1 MNLTGFLSR
10 FFAVCLCLASTFV
23 NASTQKIAPDL
34 YAYVSDND
42 ASSNSTFLV
51 TSQGIL
57 VVDTGVNA
65 QEGRKLLAEIRR
77 ISTAPVLYIVNTH
90 YHPDHRGANSVV
102 GPEATVIS
110 TVFTRDRLAGVGDSL
125 AITGSL
131 TLFFGGHEIDIVH
144 PGPAHTLGDV
154 YVYFRNEHAV
164 ATGDLFLT
172 NCSPAM
178 DDGDMENWIAALD
191 SILALPAETFVPG
204 HFQVASKQQ
213 VRRFRDYLGA
223 LRSQVEPMF
232 HAGKSLPE
240 VQAGLK
246 MKEYED
252 FRQYPQYDAT
262 IASNAATYFQQLKSK
277 AATKNKTFAP
287 RRH

>member
-1 MNLTGFLSR
+1 MNFTGILSR
-10 FFAVCLCLASTFV
+10 FFALCLLTLPVIAYASV
-23 NASTQKIAPDL
+23 QKIAPDL
-34 YAYVSDND
+34 YAYVSEND
-42 ASSNSTFLV
+42 GSSNATFLV
-51 TSQGIL
+51 TPPGIL

-65 QEGRKLLAEIRR
+65 QEGRRLLSEIRR

-90 YHPDHRGANSVV
+90 YHTDHRGANSVV
-102 GPEATVIS
+102 GPQATVIA
-110 TVFTRDRLAGVGDSL
+110 TVFTRDRQAAGKSAEGDSI

-144 PGPAHTLGDV
+144 PGPAHTLGDAF
-154 YVYFRNEHAV
+154 VYFRDLHAV

-178 DDGDMENWIAALD
+178 DDGDMENWIVALD
-191 SILALPAETFVPG
+191 SILALQAETFVPG

-213 VRRFRDYLGA
+213 LRRFRDYLSA

-232 HAGKSLPE
+232 RAGKSLADA
-240 VQAGLK
+240 QAGLK

-252 FRQYPQYDAT
+252 FRQYPQYEAT
-262 IASNAATYFQQLKSK
+262 IASNAASYYRQLKARAS
-277 AATKNKTFAP
+277 P
-287 RRH
+287 PGR

>member
-1 MNLTGFLSR
+1 MNFIAFLLRFSVLCLFLSP
-10 FFAVCLCLASTFV
+10 AVLSGAV
-23 NASTQKIAPDL
+23 QKIAPDL

-51 TSQGIL
+51 TPRGIL

-65 QEGRKLLAEIRR
+65 REGRKLLTEIRR
-77 ISTAPVLYIVNTH
+77 ISPAPVLYIVNTH

-102 GPEATVIS
+102 GPDATVIS
-110 TVFTRDRLAGVGDSL
+110 TVFTRDRLAGAGDSL

-131 TLFFGGHEIDIVH
+131 TLFFEGHEIDIVH

-154 YVYFRNEHAV
+154 YVYFRAEHAV

-191 SILALPAETFVPG
+191 SVLALPAETFVPG

-223 LRSQVEPMF
+223 LRNQVEAMF
-232 HAGKSLPE
+232 RAGKSLPE
-240 VQAGLK
+240 IQAGLN

-252 FRQYPQYDAT
+252 FRQYPQYEAT
-262 IASNAATYFQQLKSK
+262 IASNAATYYQQLKSK
-277 AATKNKTFAP
+277 ASP
-287 RRH
+287 RSR